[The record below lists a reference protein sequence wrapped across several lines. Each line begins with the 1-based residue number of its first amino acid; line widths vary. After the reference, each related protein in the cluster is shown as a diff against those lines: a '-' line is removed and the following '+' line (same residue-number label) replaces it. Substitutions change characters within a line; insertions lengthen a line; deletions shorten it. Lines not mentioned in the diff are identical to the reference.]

1 MNKFNLPIQ
10 SIILIW
16 FIKYFY
22 LTRKMSEDESIN
34 SDEIP
39 SDKSSDSSQD
49 EEKEEKAL
57 SNLKSTLNIKQKQEL
72 NPADD
77 SKENNNKIFFKGNTS
92 LNETEKNVQ
101 TTKSQK
107 INFSDVFKTF
117 QGDIKN
123 ETSRANLSR
132 AVKNF
137 GINKEEE
144 NDGNKKLNK
153 KEEINRIK
161 TNFNEQKEEKKL
173 ERETSYLAVG
183 NDITKYQPRVK
194 SLREA
199 DVVDFTQDDSKKVRH
214 IGSKTLKE
222 ISASQNNMNK
232 KDKKDQSNDM
242 NVKIK
247 NILIN
252 NNCISDDAVIQK
264 ETQELKNINPEE
276 LRRRYNELKQLRVR
290 LLQKEI
296 ENKRKAKIKSKL
308 YHKIKKNKKIKEE
321 NDLLEQLGEVDPE
334 AVQQYID
341 KKRND
346 RVQERMKL
354 KHGLNSKFLR
364 TIKRYHFDKDQQ
376 VKEAIKDN
384 YQERDKLLQRIQGK
398 ENDYDENEEEENYEE
413 EENERE
419 DESQEGV
426 TNENGEKNVVMNFDD
441 KKDNKNKK
449 KNTKTE
455 NNEKMGV
462 FSMPFIKNAEA
473 NLDIQNK
480 IEKLKNTLNN
490 SEEFDDYEKIEKD
503 DDIESESEENL
514 SENDKKTQNNQNKKK
529 DKKNKVVSINKEMM
543 KKIDENTKKINEKN
557 ETNKKIDI
565 KFDADTLNQMINE
578 ENINEDINTFN
589 NFLIENDINK
599 QEFLENENKEQLE
612 EIKKKVP
619 EFVPGWG
626 SWAGDDN
633 QIKAKEFL
641 KKKRYE
647 EKIKRLKEQA
657 DEGKNNSFVKVSNQF
672 DNNFGQYLIQ
682 DLPNDMPN
690 REIYER
696 YNKTLIGREV
706 NSLNL
711 YKKLIQPKVVKKI
724 GQIINPMT
732 TNDSTKG
739 MKIQEIIEKVTRKKK
754 FTKAKL

>member
-1 MNKFNLPIQ
+1 
-10 SIILIW
+10 
-16 FIKYFY
+16 
-22 LTRKMSEDESIN
+22 MSEDESIN

-72 NPADD
+72 NPIDD

-161 TNFNEQKEEKKL
+161 TNYNEQKEEKKL

-296 ENKRKAKIKSKL
+296 ENKRKSKIKSKL

>member
-1 MNKFNLPIQ
+1 
-10 SIILIW
+10 
-16 FIKYFY
+16 
-22 LTRKMSEDESIN
+22 MSEDESIN

-72 NPADD
+72 NPTDD

>member
-1 MNKFNLPIQ
+1 
-10 SIILIW
+10 
-16 FIKYFY
+16 
-22 LTRKMSEDESIN
+22 MSEDESIN

-72 NPADD
+72 NPTDD

-161 TNFNEQKEEKKL
+161 TNYNEQKEEKKL

-449 KNTKTE
+449 KNTKKE

>member
-1 MNKFNLPIQ
+1 
-10 SIILIW
+10 
-16 FIKYFY
+16 
-22 LTRKMSEDESIN
+22 MSEDESIN

-161 TNFNEQKEEKKL
+161 TNYNEQKEEKKL